1 MEFYSSMNRILGFSV
16 LFGASLAWLLAIGQI
31 FKKGKTSIHWLL
43 AGMLFLLGIWQG
55 QTALNLLDSPSEI
68 LAPYSL
74 LNLPAAY
81 AFVPLF
87 YAFGRK
93 LSKQDFETRRWGF
106 ISLLLGLA
114 SLLLELYYLGYWAN
128 QKNLSWKELALA
140 VWADPNEN
148 FTPPLLLSFFSYGP
162 RFLSILISGLLV
174 AYASFATG
182 QDADWPRRRASI
194 ILLSIL
200 GGSGAGLSMYA
211 QWLGRL
217 KSDLHGYGAMIVT
230 LSICG
235 IYFYAQRF
243 PLGFEFSKSSTGA
256 KKSRLTGL
264 DRIAVDSRL
273 QICMETE
280 RVFTTEDLTLST
292 LASLVSFEG
301 PKITPEQLSEFIN
314 SEYKKNFNQYVNG
327 YRIKEAC
334 ELLLE
339 QKDRSVLSIAL
350 SVGFNSKSSFHSAF
364 KSFTG
369 MSPVEYRNS
378 SSKR

>member
-1 MEFYSSMNRILGFSV
+1 MNRILGFSV
-16 LFGASLAWLLAIGQI
+16 LFGASLAWLLALGQI
-31 FKKGKTSIHWLL
+31 FKSGKTSIYWLL

-55 QTALNLLDSPSEI
+55 QTALNLLDSPPEV

-93 LSKQDFETRRWGF
+93 LSEPDFESKKWGF
-106 ISLLLGLA
+106 ISLLLAVA

-128 QKNLSWKELALA
+128 EEKLSWKELALA

-148 FTPPLLLSFFSYGP
+148 FTPPLLLRLFSYGP
-162 RFLSILISGLLV
+162 RFLSILVSGLLV
-174 AYASFATG
+174 VHASSATG
-182 QDADWPRRRASI
+182 KDADWPRQRASI
-194 ILLSIL
+194 ILLSIA
-200 GGSGAGLSMYA
+200 GGAGAGLSMYA

-243 PLGFEFSKSSTGA
+243 PLGIEFSKSLIGTR
-256 KKSRLTGL
+256 KSRLTGL
-264 DRIAVDSRL
+264 DRSAVGFRL
-273 QICMETE
+273 RTCMETE
-280 RVFTTEDLTLST
+280 RVYTTEDLTLSM

-314 SEYKKNFNQYVNG
+314 SEYKKNFNQFVNE

-334 ELLLE
+334 EQLLE
-339 QKDRSVLSIAL
+339 QKGRSVLTIAL

-364 KSFTG
+364 KNFTG
-369 MSPVEYRNS
+369 MSPVEYRES
-378 SSKR
+378 RLKG